1 MLINK
6 LYLCLKQIHIPE
18 MANQI
23 MNKFCSKPQIWQRL
37 MTQINPIRSL
47 SSDHQLDKHSAN
59 KTQPL
64 SKADIQ
70 KIDEFVDVE
79 THTGQVYIIIVFPYC
94 QF

>member
-1 MLINK
+1 
-6 LYLCLKQIHIPE
+6 

-37 MTQINPIRSL
+37 ITQINPIRSL

-79 THTGQVYIIIVFPYC
+79 THTGQVCIIIVFPYY